1 MTAKEYFDEYFGE
14 IETMDQETMDE
25 ISINLLLDMANEVN
39 IIAIGRGVTEDDVL
53 EGLIEVQNDKYN
65 MLCDMFNEK
74 YTEFTLKKDAFKT
87 IVNKLMGIGKEEVV
101 G

>member
-39 IIAIGRGVTEDDVL
+39 SIAISREVTEDDVL
-53 EGLIEVQNDKYN
+53 AGLIEVQNDKYN
-65 MLCDMFNEK
+65 MVCDMFNKK
-74 YTEFTLKKDAFKT
+74 YSNYELKKDAFKT
-87 IVNKLMGIGKEEVV
+87 IIYKLMGIGKEEIV